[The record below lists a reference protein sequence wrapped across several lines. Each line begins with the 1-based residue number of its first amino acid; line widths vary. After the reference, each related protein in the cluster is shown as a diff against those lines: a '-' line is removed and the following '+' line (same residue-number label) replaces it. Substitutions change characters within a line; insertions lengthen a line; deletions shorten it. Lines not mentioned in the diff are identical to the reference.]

1 MDEDGVIT
9 LVVVGAVCFCTV
21 VSIVGSWVCPIS
33 RPRRISGYIDD
44 DDEEVI
50 LV

>member
-44 DDEEVI
+44 DEVN